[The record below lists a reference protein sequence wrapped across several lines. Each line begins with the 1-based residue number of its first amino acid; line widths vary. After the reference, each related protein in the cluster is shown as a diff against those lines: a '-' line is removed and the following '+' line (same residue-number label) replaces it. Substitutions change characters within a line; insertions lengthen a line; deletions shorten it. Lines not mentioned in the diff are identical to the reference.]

1 MRRVA
6 IFLTLSSIP
15 SLHMQASENMAKPS
29 VLTITASDN
38 VFTSYDSASKQFIA
52 TWADPKNSYPTF
64 SIYSEKKGWSKPK
77 AIYSGASFQAAGY
90 VFSSYDSA
98 TGQIIATWADKR
110 FNNAPTY
117 SIYTPKEGW
126 SRPEAFCETSLSA
139 AYADV
144 FVSYNKVTDQ
154 FVATWADRTNSNYP
168 TFSIYTPKEGWSE
181 PEMLSPMSNSQ
192 SFANVFTSFD
202 TKTGNCLAT
211 WSEFSTNSPT
221 YSIYNLDSGEW
232 SEPKVLN
239 KDSSSLAF
247 NDVVTSFDSSKN
259 QFLATWADPSNNNYP
274 TYSFYKEGSG
284 WSNPELLCKGSCSQ
298 AYTNVFTSYSSSK
311 KEFLATWSDYGSNH
325 VPMCSIYTE
334 KGGWSQPDLVN
345 KTSEARAVD
354 DVFTSYDASKS
365 KYLVTWVDKKDST
378 VAYSSYESPK
388 SSGNTSSLSK
398 LSQLSSGMIEAKLGY
413 FFFTDSTMR
422 KVYNGVGIDGQIA
435 ASYPIYKWLHVYG
448 SVEYTEKTGHSL
460 SGHQKT
466 FLWQLPISV
475 GLRPVIAIGEHLS
488 YYATLG
494 PRYFF
499 TYVQNSSSY
508 VPKHMSANGCGGFAN
523 TGFFYVFNSGFTL
536 DAFAEYSYKVLKFT
550 SNLAGTQGSSAQVGG
565 VTAGLGF
572 GYAF

>member
-1 MRRVA
+1 
-6 IFLTLSSIP
+6 
-15 SLHMQASENMAKPS
+15 
-29 VLTITASDN
+29 
-38 VFTSYDSASKQFIA
+38 
-52 TWADPKNSYPTF
+52 
-64 SIYSEKKGWSKPK
+64 
-77 AIYSGASFQAAGY
+77 
-90 VFSSYDSA
+90 
-98 TGQIIATWADKR
+98 
-110 FNNAPTY
+110 
-117 SIYTPKEGW
+117 
-126 SRPEAFCETSLSA
+126 
-139 AYADV
+139 
-144 FVSYNKVTDQ
+144 
-154 FVATWADRTNSNYP
+154 
-168 TFSIYTPKEGWSE
+168 
-181 PEMLSPMSNSQ
+181 
-192 SFANVFTSFD
+192 
-202 TKTGNCLAT
+202 
-211 WSEFSTNSPT
+211 
-221 YSIYNLDSGEW
+221 
-232 SEPKVLN
+232 
-239 KDSSSLAF
+239 
-247 NDVVTSFDSSKN
+247 
-259 QFLATWADPSNNNYP
+259 
-274 TYSFYKEGSG
+274 
-284 WSNPELLCKGSCSQ
+284 
-298 AYTNVFTSYSSSK
+298 
-311 KEFLATWSDYGSNH
+311 
-325 VPMCSIYTE
+325 MCSIYTE

-523 TGFFYVFNSGFTL
+523 TGFLYVFNSGFTL